1 MMCAGRRYVGKVL
14 RSGLCDLWS
23 GRSSQVNNPV
33 SAQQAQASQPEY
45 RGGNSKISHFKNPA
59 LVARAGLPES
69 VNETLTGEFHR
80 PPMRRSTTSAA
91 RSPLRATRTR
101 CGWKRWT
108 ARRMRSSAASSSWR
122 PARANKDRWKRFQRS
137 APDDNGPDC
146 SEPLILGSAVTW
158 LLSCR
163 KPARP
168 AAFPS
173 WHRRLRRGRCRCS

>member
-69 VNETLTGEFHR
+69 VNETLTGEF
-80 PPMRRSTTSAA
+80 PPAADAPLYNERRAQSATRNPYEVWLEALDRAQDALKRCELKLAA
-91 RSPLRATRTR
+91 RESEQGPLEAVSAQRSRRQRPGLLRAADS
-101 CGWKRWT
+101 WK
-108 ARRMRSSAASSSWR
+108 
-122 PARANKDRWKRFQRS
+122 
-137 APDDNGPDC
+137 C
-146 SEPLILGSAVTW
+146 CYLV
-158 LLSCR
+158 
-163 KPARP
+163 
-168 AAFPS
+168 AFMS
-173 WHRRLRRGRCRCS
+173 